1 MQNPLRFPL
10 TRRTYARLLGALL
23 AVFFAACQAQAQ
35 DAPAKSETQTPAPQ
49 APAAPAPAPPTPA
62 NDTTEVSTRDTPP
75 TFRVRVNLVLVR
87 VVVRDA
93 KGQIVTNLKK
103 EDFQLSDNRKPQVIS
118 TFNTET
124 PESHKV
130 EATTKAPQPDAEGN
144 DSGDSAAAIAALPQR
159 FVAVVFDDTDM
170 LMEDTV
176 WVRSA
181 ATRLL
186 ASLAP
191 TDRVAIYSTSGQV
204 TQEFTQERER
214 LQNSLLNVVPR
225 PLIGSGSGIHECP
238 EIGYYQADLIQN
250 RHDTQALAV
259 ATEDAQTDYVY
270 RHVEQILKRLSG
282 MPGQRVMVFVS
293 PGFLITSML
302 SLESSSLIDRANRAN
317 VVINTIDA
325 RGLYTPDM
333 GDISDPPHDSQRTFG
348 FKSSYRIQS
357 QMAQSDILAQL
368 ADGTG
373 GTFFHN
379 RNDIDTGLREAAA
392 APAMSYLLG
401 FSPQNLKLNGSY
413 HTLKVAL
420 AGK

>member
-35 DAPAKSETQTPAPQ
+35 DAPAKSETQAPAPQ
-49 APAAPAPAPPTPA
+49 APAPPTPA

-130 EATTKAPQPDAEGN
+130 EATTKPPQPDADGN

-181 ATRLL
+181 ATRLF

-191 TDRVAIYSTSGQV
+191 TDRVGIYSTSGQV
-204 TQEFTQERER
+204 TQEFTQEHAR
-214 LQNSLLNVVPR
+214 LQESLLRVVPR
-225 PLIGSGSGIHECP
+225 PLAAGGNGFHACP
-238 EIGYYQADLIQN
+238 EISYYQADQIENKQ
-250 RHDTQALAV
+250 DSQALAV
-259 ATEDAQTDYVY
+259 ATADALECAYGNDPRMTAQAQMLAQMTSQRTLASGDSQTEYVY
-270 RHVEQILKRLSG
+270 RHLEDIMRRLAG
-282 MPGQRVMVFVS
+282 MPGQRVIVFVS
-293 PGFLITSML
+293 PGFVITTML
-302 SLESSSLIDRANRAN
+302 TSDSSSLIDRVNHANI
-317 VVINTIDA
+317 VINTIDA
-325 RGLYTPDM
+325 RGLYTPDVT
-333 GDISDPPHDSQRTFG
+333 GDISDPPHDSMRTAG
-348 FKSSYRIQS
+348 IKSSYRVQA
-357 QMAQSDILAQL
+357 QLAQSDILGQL

-373 GTFFHN
+373 
-379 RNDIDTGLREAAA
+379 
-392 APAMSYLLG
+392 
-401 FSPQNLKLNGSY
+401 
-413 HTLKVAL
+413 
-420 AGK
+420 